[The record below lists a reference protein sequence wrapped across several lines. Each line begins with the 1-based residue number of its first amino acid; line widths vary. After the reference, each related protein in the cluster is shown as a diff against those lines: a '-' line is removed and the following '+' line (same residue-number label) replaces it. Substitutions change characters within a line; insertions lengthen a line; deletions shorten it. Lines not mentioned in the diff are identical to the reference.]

1 MKKVILGGLL
11 GGLVLFVWGVIS
23 HMALPLGEAGVRSM
37 PASVEPAVLAAMKTA
52 MNERAIYI
60 FPGMDMS
67 HSPSEAEQKAWQ
79 EKYNAGPAGI
89 VVFNPAPQGNFGRW
103 LGIEFVGNVLAALMA
118 AIVILHVPGSVG
130 FGKRA
135 LLVGLLGLLEGFD
148 IDVSQWNWYSLPP
161 KLRAPLHARYRSN
174 PVDTARPPTRRAAPR
189 WWCARAAATRTSPAT
204 TKASSCRRTSRV
216 DDGHALRA
224 PPRRSSS
231 TPPRMRA

>member
-11 GGLVLFVWGVIS
+11 GGLVLFGWGAVS

-67 HSPSEAEQKAWQ
+67 HSPTEAEQKAWQ

-89 VVFNPAPQGNFGRW
+89 VVFNPTPQGNFGRW
-103 LGIEFVGNVLAALMA
+103 FGIEFVGNVLAALMA

-130 FGKRA
+130 LGKRA
-135 LLVGLLGLLEGFD
+135 LLVGLFGLLEGFD
-148 IDVSQWNWYSLPP
+148 IDVSQWNWYSFPTTYMLAQ
-161 KLRAPLHARYRSN
+161 LVDHLVGWFLAGLVLARI
-174 PVDTARPPTRRAAPR
+174 
-189 WWCARAAATRTSPAT
+189 
-204 TKASSCRRTSRV
+204 CRE
-216 DDGHALRA
+216 
-224 PPRRSSS
+224 
-231 TPPRMRA
+231 